1 MDFGSFAVSILA
13 ARHEPIARRFAS
25 RGEDHFD
32 GLPLNYEQHHVP
44 VVPDALAHLECTVE
58 RHLTAGDHV
67 IVLGAVQRTCQRDGE
82 PLAFQGGRFGNYTDR
97 GHEPINW
104 FF

>member
-1 MDFGSFAVSILA
+1 M
-13 ARHEPIARRFAS
+13 
-25 RGEDHFD
+25 
-32 GLPLNYEQHHVP
+32 P